1 MSGLGEG
8 SERVPNGSGQVI
20 EAMIEIPV
28 YNMDGSSAGSVSID
42 ETLLGGEVRPALLK
56 QAYVTMH
63 ANRRQGSAANRS
75 RGLKEGSTRKLYRQK
90 GTGNARMGT
99 VRTNVRRGGG
109 VAFAKASRTYRQDM
123 PNKMRQLANR
133 NALLSKCLDGEI
145 KVVDGLEF
153 KAPKTSEFAKL
164 LGALSIDRKCLFA
177 AEHDDA
183 NAILSARNIQ
193 SVSICQVGQ
202 LNVFDLL
209 NHRYV
214 VISKASLESYLANL
228 KPTKKEAA

>member
-28 YNMDGSSAGSVSID
+28 YKMDGTASGSVSLD

-63 ANRRQGSAANRS
+63 ANRRQGNSANRD

-90 GTGNARMGT
+90 GTGNARMGQ

-109 VAFAKASRTYRQDM
+109 VAFAKTPKSWRQAM
-123 PNKMRQLANR
+123 PTKMRRLANR

-145 KVVDGLEF
+145 KVVDGLDF

-177 AEHDDA
+177 AEQDDA
-183 NAILSARNIQ
+183 NAILSARNIK

-202 LNVFDLL
+202 INAFDLL
-209 NHRYV
+209 NHRYLL
-214 VISKASLESYLANL
+214 ISKASLESYLAEL